1 MLLGIWKEN
10 MLEGPNALDDDRTSP
25 TSFDCCNCRAH
36 PLSHTWF
43 LFVVAHD
50 EEEKKKK
57 DAAAND
63 KKKVEHKEPFINMQ
77 IALTMGRLALELTND
92 PSPATLYVIRP
103 RTFVGLLRL
112 CSVFVH

>member
-1 MLLGIWKEN
+1 
-10 MLEGPNALDDDRTSP
+10 
-25 TSFDCCNCRAH
+25 
-36 PLSHTWF
+36 
-43 LFVVAHD
+43 VAHD